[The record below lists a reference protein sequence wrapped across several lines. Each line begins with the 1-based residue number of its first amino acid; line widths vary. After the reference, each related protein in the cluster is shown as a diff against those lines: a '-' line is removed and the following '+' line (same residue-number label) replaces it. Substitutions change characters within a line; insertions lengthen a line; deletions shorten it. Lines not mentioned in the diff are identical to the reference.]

1 MTLGA
6 TRRGSKRTLAEL
18 REPEALT
25 GDDRGG
31 VVLRR
36 SRRTLWQ
43 TRRELDEVL
52 SSVRERQQ
60 RLVRVLRWLKS
71 IDLGSVDDPELVE
84 RIARLAGELQ
94 LIATRDAIRGMIA
107 FGELLLHGYVA
118 PHEQKNLTRTCRRLA
133 HARDVL
139 GEPWIERYL
148 ARNRDAERISCE
160 RIIRVAREEE
170 GRRHKKCLREAHLGA
185 AGSDA

>member
-1 MTLGA
+1 VT
-6 TRRGSKRTLAEL
+6 
-18 REPEALT
+18 
-25 GDDRGG
+25 
-31 VVLRR
+31 LRR
-36 SRRTLWQ
+36 RRRTLSE

-94 LIATRDAIRGMIA
+94 LIATRDAVRGMIA
-107 FGELLLHGYVA
+107 FGELLLYGYVA
-118 PHEQKNLTRTCRRLA
+118 PPEQKNLTRTCRQLA

-148 ARNRDAERISCE
+148 ARHRHAERISCE

-170 GRRHKKCLREAHLGA
+170 GRRRKQRLREAHLGP
-185 AGSDA
+185 AGFDA

>member
-1 MTLGA
+1 VT
-6 TRRGSKRTLAEL
+6 
-18 REPEALT
+18 
-25 GDDRGG
+25 
-31 VVLRR
+31 LRR
-36 SRRTLWQ
+36 SRRTLRE
-43 TRRELDEVL
+43 TRRELNEVL

-71 IDLGSVDDPELVE
+71 IDLASVDDPELVE

-107 FGELLLHGYVA
+107 YGELLLHGHAA
-118 PHEQKNLTRTCRRLA
+118 PPGQKNLTRTCRQLA

-148 ARNRDAERISCE
+148 ARHRDARRISCK

-170 GRRHKKCLREAHLGA
+170 GRRHKRLLREAHRGA
-185 AGSDA
+185 ARFDP

>member
-6 TRRGSKRTLAEL
+6 TPRGSKRTIAEL
-18 REPEALT
+18 LEPGALT

-31 VVLRR
+31 VTLRR
-36 SRRTLWQ
+36 SRRTLWEK
-43 TRRELDEVL
+43 RRELDEVL

-60 RLVRVLRWLKS
+60 RLVRVLRSLKS
-71 IDLGSVDDPELVE
+71 IDLASVDDPELVE
-84 RIARLAGELQ
+84 RIARLACELQ
-94 LIATRDAIRGMIA
+94 LIAMRDAIRGMIA
-107 FGELLLHGYVA
+107 YGELLLQGYVA
-118 PHEQKNLTRTCRRLA
+118 PPGQKNLARTCRQLA

-148 ARNRDAERISCE
+148 ARRRDAERIICT

-170 GRRHKKCLREAHLGA
+170 CRRHKQRLCEAHLGA
-185 AGSDA
+185 AGLDA